1 VCSNLKVITP
11 SSKEIIAGFS
21 SLEHKLV
28 QTYYDPKLWKT
39 DAKPETVYDIF
50 RAYKIKQCEKEKTEL
65 MQNVHEA
72 NWIRQVLTKPLTIK
86 PDFTAEHAVSTK
98 LRKYFTAS
106 EPNWGPKARATG
118 EKQ

>member
-1 VCSNLKVITP
+1 MTP

-50 RAYKIKQCEKEKTEL
+50 KAFKIKLCEKEKTDL

-72 NWIRQVLTKPLTIK
+72 NWVRHVLTKPLAIK
-86 PDFTAEHAVSTK
+86 PDFNA
-98 LRKYFTAS
+98 
-106 EPNWGPKARATG
+106 NN
-118 EKQ
+118 